1 MDYEIYKLFYLLLVS
16 LCIKV
21 LKWKVY
27 LKNICQIH
35 PNTPIKYK
43 YKYKYFILGV
53 FKYKYK
59 YKYRYLRI

>member
-1 MDYEIYKLFYLLLVS
+1 MDYEIYKLLYLLLVS
-16 LCIKV
+16 LCTKV

-27 LKNICQIH
+27 LKIICQIH

-43 YKYKYFILGV
+43 YKYFILRV
-53 FKYKYK
+53 FKYK